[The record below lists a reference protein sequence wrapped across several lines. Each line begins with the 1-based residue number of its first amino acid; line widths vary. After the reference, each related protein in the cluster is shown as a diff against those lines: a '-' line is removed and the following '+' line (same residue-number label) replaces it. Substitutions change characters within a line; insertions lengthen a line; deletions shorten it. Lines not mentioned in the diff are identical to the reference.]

1 VATRIQIFLKG
12 SIYIRV
18 YAQRAGKYIAR
29 FIFLFFFFNFAA
41 SFSFFSPFG
50 VNVQG
55 PKVAAGS
62 IKVGEKKCL
71 VLG

>member
-1 VATRIQIFLKG
+1 VATRIPIFLKG

-18 YAQRAGKYIAR
+18 YAQRAGKYTIS
-29 FIFLFFFFNFAA
+29 FLA